1 MIITSRDANLA
12 GRGTRNASRKSFPRP
27 FSNPLKVPLFRRQRR
42 VARRFLRSCLPM
54 TDSFPPTIA
63 PQADSSGNA
72 PESAQTSPDPT
83 EPVPITEQEVG
94 EYREQDRYLPVSPVH
109 PSPPPPPPLRVSGTT
124 LTIVVFSFPIP
135 AAAGVDRKRV
145 AHHEKCGPTHRQ
157 NREGRQGVRAG
168 VRVGIHQL
176 HHVRGGGE
184 VPAREAQD
192 DRRRGHTVRD
202 GLARL

>member
-1 MIITSRDANLA
+1 MRSCSIMARITGKNNWHFIVDSVAMIVTSRDANLA

-109 PSPPPPPPLRVSGTT
+109 PSPPPPCASVARPLPSSSSLSLSLRR
-124 LTIVVFSFPIP
+124 P
-135 AAAGVDRKRV
+135 A
-145 AHHEKCGPTHRQ
+145 
-157 NREGRQGVRAG
+157 
-168 VRVGIHQL
+168 
-176 HHVRGGGE
+176 
-184 VPAREAQD
+184 
-192 DRRRGHTVRD
+192 
-202 GLARL
+202 